1 MREYPENIS
10 ELIRMEFIAKNGKFL
25 SKLNIMKARFVR
37 SILDKKIPK
46 HHQAFYKSLQ
56 SSPIQ
61 YQPMHKYVQYVLDE
75 Y

>member
-56 SSPIQ
+56 SSPNSVSIDALICSIC
-61 YQPMHKYVQYVLDE
+61 VG
-75 Y
+75 